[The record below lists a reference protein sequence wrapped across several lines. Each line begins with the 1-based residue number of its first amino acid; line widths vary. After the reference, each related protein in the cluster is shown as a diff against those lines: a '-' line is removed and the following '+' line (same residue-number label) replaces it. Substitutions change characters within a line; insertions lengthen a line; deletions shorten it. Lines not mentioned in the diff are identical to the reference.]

1 MNTTRTVR
9 DLLSQ
14 AFTQSVIALNNRATK
29 SEDQQTFSGI
39 YLGNN
44 RVRLPNG
51 DERTAYNQGTK
62 EVLQGEPIT
71 VVFALHSMTGVY
83 TSKIS

>member
-1 MNTTRTVR
+1 MSIQN
-9 DLLSQ
+9 LLSQ

-62 EVLQGEPIT
+62 EVLPNESIT
-71 VVFALHSMTGVY
+71 VVFALHSQIGFY